1 MSLFNPNEIKAN
13 ESLLNLKSE
22 YLSSANN
29 NDVLFFDLLIVIDEV
44 DDDDD
49 TNNSKNNF
57 VLTFLN
63 SIISNKIKGEGINK
77 LCKPKSIVLN
87 SASSIY
93 LSFLSAFR
101 I

>member
-1 MSLFNPNEIKAN
+1 MSLFNPYEIKAN
-13 ESLLNLKSE
+13 QSFLNLKSE
-22 YLSSANN
+22 YLSSDTKS
-29 NDVLFFDLLIVIDEV
+29 DVLVFDLLVVIDEV

-63 SIISNKIKGEGINK
+63 NIISNKIKGAGINK